1 MKLKTQFTVPN
12 KKMQNLYCVN
22 KLQTLCENIMRETQ
36 DYPLKNSF

>member
-12 KKMQNLYCVN
+12 KKIQNLDYVN
-22 KLQTLCENIMRETQ
+22 KVQILCKNIMRETQ

>member
-12 KKMQNLYCVN
+12 KKLKNLFYNN
-22 KLQTLCENIMRETQ
+22 KVKFLGENIKRETQ